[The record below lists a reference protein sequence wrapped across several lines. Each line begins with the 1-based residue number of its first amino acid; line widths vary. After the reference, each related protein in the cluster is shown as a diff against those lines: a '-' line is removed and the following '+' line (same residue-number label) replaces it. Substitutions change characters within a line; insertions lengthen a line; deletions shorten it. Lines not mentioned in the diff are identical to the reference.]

1 MIKGKRGLATWV
13 IVLMV
18 VGILSVI
25 GVPLVYFGYLA
36 TVPAPAAVVSV
47 DYEGE
52 FDDAY
57 LATKGNFYSD
67 FTEGTDCNITS
78 DVLGGSSYTS
88 CIYDTAED
96 IAGQKN
102 STTYQLD
109 LVIDIDGDVEN
120 CEIEGNL
127 QNTGTGQ
134 AKDDIIIQAIEL
146 WTYEDSDETEL
157 LFDSDDFNIDNE
169 DGEFE
174 LETGVL
180 EGNEYV
186 LHIALKTKLVA
197 PTFADGDDIMKV
209 ELDLTTDGDTDA
221 ARILLEE

>member
-1 MIKGKRGLATWV
+1 MIKDKRGLATWV
-13 IVLMV
+13 VILMV
-18 VGILSVI
+18 TGIILVV

-36 TVPAPAAVVSV
+36 TVPAPPVPV

-57 LATKGNFYSD
+57 LATKGNFYSE

-78 DVLGGSSYTS
+78 DVLGGASYTS

-102 STTYQLD
+102 STNYQLD

-120 CEIEGNL
+120 LEIEGNL

-134 AKDDIIIQAIEL
+134 AKDDIIIEEVQW
-146 WTYEDSDETEL
+146 WTYEDSDETTM
-157 LFDSDDFNIDNE
+157 LFGSDDFNIDNE
-169 DGEFE
+169 DGEFA

-180 EGNEYV
+180 EGDEYV
-186 LHIALKTKLVA
+186 LHILLKTKLVQ
-197 PTFADGDDIMKV
+197 PTFADGDDILKV
-209 ELDLTTDGDTDA
+209 EMDLTTDGDTDA